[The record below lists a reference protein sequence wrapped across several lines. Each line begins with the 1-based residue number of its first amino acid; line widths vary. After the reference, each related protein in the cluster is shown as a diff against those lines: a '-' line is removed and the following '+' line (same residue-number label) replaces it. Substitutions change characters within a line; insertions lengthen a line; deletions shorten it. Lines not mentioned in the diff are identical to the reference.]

1 MSGNT
6 VEETLLALQVK
17 RLAQTAL
24 SSGVDSQNKAQ
35 SCLIL
40 ARACHADGQIQ
51 EAVSWYSQ
59 VRTKLLHSQELYNA
73 CHPVSACATH
83 KLLTIASCSEL
94 IKLGMSC
101 YTVSCGVLQQLMS
114 CPVAAMHDKYHIVA
128 CSSISSAGHNVTTER
143 TGH

>member
-1 MSGNT
+1 MKAI
-6 VEETLLALQVK
+6 LALQVK

-59 VRTKLLHSQELYNA
+59 VRMNCCVLMTCPLYPIEFS
-73 CHPVSACATH
+73 PV
-83 KLLTIASCSEL
+83 
-94 IKLGMSC
+94 
-101 YTVSCGVLQQLMS
+101 Q
-114 CPVAAMHDKYHIVA
+114 
-128 CSSISSAGHNVTTER
+128 
-143 TGH
+143 

>member
-1 MSGNT
+1 MRCANT
-6 VEETLLALQVK
+6 AVQVK

-59 VRTKLLHSQELYNA
+59 VSSQHTCGLCGTLCPALRCKLVTFCIDIIDLDILHHTFHAMFAAPCEYSSNA
-73 CHPVSACATH
+73 W
-83 KLLTIASCSEL
+83 
-94 IKLGMSC
+94 
-101 YTVSCGVLQQLMS
+101 
-114 CPVAAMHDKYHIVA
+114 
-128 CSSISSAGHNVTTER
+128 
-143 TGH
+143 